1 VNRPQIHRRK
11 SILGFAWQ
19 FGGTAVGVLKISQLR
34 EYEDWTI
41 GQTSCTIFTWNLSEG
56 QASFDTHKPEL
67 RTQIFFSMSSVT
79 IERIS
84 LRQINLMPV
93 TAGLSFEWNWEAV
106 HQRQKIHLEIQ
117 S

>member
-1 VNRPQIHRRK
+1 
-11 SILGFAWQ
+11 
-19 FGGTAVGVLKISQLR
+19 
-34 EYEDWTI
+34 
-41 GQTSCTIFTWNLSEG
+41 
-56 QASFDTHKPEL
+56 
-67 RTQIFFSMSSVT
+67 MSSVT

-93 TAGLSFEWNWEAV
+93 TAGLSFEWNWGAV